1 MALISGLQIASP
13 YTYQQLAIYPLVS
26 QVGSGRTPQIFTLSE
41 AMHRGW
47 IEITESS
54 RETVSELSLIN
65 RGPHHV
71 LAMGGELIEGG
82 KQNRTVRQDVLL
94 PPQRV
99 PIILPVFCIEKERWS
114 SGGSGFKSADA
125 LAHPRLRRE
134 AASGAS
140 QDRIWQEVDD
150 TARSLKV
157 TSATRDYTRIAQT
170 TEVRRQA
177 DEVAGKFARFAPRS
191 TVGMVAVA
199 HGRIMAADVFTD
211 ADLFAR
217 ERDSLCRSYAV
228 EYATQAGR
236 PGRDKRSFRR
246 PERPWPGTATIR
258 TFLLRALDA
267 RYTSEGTPGVG
278 RVHTLS
284 RGIGG
289 VALTWQNCV
298 IHAGLYP

>member
-1 MALISGLQIASP
+1 MPLIAGLRIGSP
-13 YTYQQLAIYPLVS
+13 YTYEQFAIYPLVS
-26 QVGSGRTPQIFTLSE
+26 QEGFGRAREILTLSE

-47 IEITESS
+47 IEISESS
-54 RETVSELSLIN
+54 REIVSELSLVN
-65 RGPHHV
+65 RGPRHV
-71 LAMGGELIEGG
+71 LAMSGELIEGG
-82 KQNRTVRQDVLL
+82 KQNRTVRQDILL

-114 SGGSGFKSADA
+114 SGDSGFKSADA

-140 QDRIWQEVDD
+140 QDMIWHEVDI
-150 TARSLKV
+150 TARSLNV
-157 TSATRDYTRIAQT
+157 TSATHDYTRIAET
-170 TEVRRQA
+170 ADVRRQA
-177 DEVAGKFARFAPRS
+177 DEVAGEFARFAPRS
-191 TVGMVAVA
+191 TVGMVAVTR
-199 HGRIMAADVFTD
+199 GRIMAADVFTD

-228 EYATQAGR
+228 EYATQAGH
-236 PGRDKRSFRR
+236 PGRDKRSSRR
-246 PERPWPGTATIR
+246 PEKPWLGAATIR
-258 TFLLRALDA
+258 AFLRRAQDA

-289 VALTWQNCV
+289 VALTWQDRV